1 MINPDDSVRKY
12 PTSARAIIEN
22 HHHTASF
29 FEEEVK
35 IRIVGFSLFCIK
47 MPEKVKSHKDDI
59 GEWDP
64 KVERVILTEHSINKN
79 SLTGLH
85 YFYEHTPADKH
96 KK

>member
-1 MINPDDSVRKY
+1 
-12 PTSARAIIEN
+12 
-22 HHHTASF
+22 
-29 FEEEVK
+29 
-35 IRIVGFSLFCIK
+35 

-59 GEWDP
+59 REWDP

-96 KK
+96 QK